1 MMNILCAVQKQMS
14 VAQIEHAETMEK
26 GKPNAGG
33 LSDPRM
39 GTVDRKI
46 KCQTCMTGMVEWPG
60 QADVPHWLFFFFE
73 KPTGGELPH
82 LIYFKKEAALQ
93 NWSEQ

>member
-1 MMNILCAVQKQMS
+1 
-14 VAQIEHAETMEK
+14 MEK
-26 GKPNAGG
+26 GKPKAGG

-60 QADVPHWLFFFFE
+60 QADVPHWL
-73 KPTGGELPH
+73 GRELPH